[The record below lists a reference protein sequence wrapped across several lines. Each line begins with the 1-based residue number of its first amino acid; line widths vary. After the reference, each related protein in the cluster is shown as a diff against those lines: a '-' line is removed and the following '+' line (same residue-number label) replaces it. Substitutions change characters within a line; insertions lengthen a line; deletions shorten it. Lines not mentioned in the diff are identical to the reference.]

1 MWYYASMSD
10 ENPSGITIQET
21 KNGIIVKGPDGR
33 FLPGTRPANMI
44 TVESSPALH
53 SRRRELK
60 KAAIEAGAMEAIDA
74 ADFNKYNPLHGDLAW
89 VVAGSKAMMRK
100 ALTVKDPKAV
110 DAFRLLLSETG
121 LSEGE
126 GSNQAE
132 STPINA
138 LAAVIMRLLDTKHG
152 E

>member
-1 MWYYASMSD
+1 
-10 ENPSGITIQET
+10 
-21 KNGIIVKGPDGR
+21 
-33 FLPGTRPANMI
+33 
-44 TVESSPALH
+44 
-53 SRRRELK
+53 
-60 KAAIEAGAMEAIDA
+60 MEAIDA
-74 ADFNKYNPLHGDLAW
+74 ADFNKFNGLHGDMTWIA
-89 VVAGSKAMMRK
+89 AGAKAMMRK